1 MLQKMILTLLYQY
14 SVILSQ
20 NMKNQRD
27 KYNKS
32 NNLASL
38 VLITLSMCLNK
49 LDILFTEFQLKK
61 DRVELQL
68 SEQIVREEKQL
79 SDFMLVAV
87 KNMLKNQ

>member
-1 MLQKMILTLLYQY
+1 
-14 SVILSQ
+14 
-20 NMKNQRD
+20 
-27 KYNKS
+27 
-32 NNLASL
+32 
-38 VLITLSMCLNK
+38 MCLNK

-87 KNMLKNQ
+87 KNMLKNINKIIPNLQL